1 MSRHFDTPVLPG
13 QITLDATTMI
23 GRQIS
28 HYRIVSHI
36 GQGGMGVVYR
46 AEDLL
51 LRRTVAMKVLA
62 KSLAGEQQYQ
72 RRFFR
77 EAQTA
82 SAINHPNICTIHDI
96 LEEGEDAIIVME
108 YVEGST
114 LRHWLQSR
122 TNNLRGAATP
132 PEHLILKIM
141 TQIIEGL
148 EAAHQKGIVH
158 RDIKPENIML
168 DARDRVKIMDFGLA
182 KLKSDSHLTTAGS
195 TLGTLRYMAPEQI
208 RGEDAD
214 QRSDIYSVGIVF
226 YEMVCGDIPWQA
238 DHNAALM
245 YAKTN
250 YPPEELS
257 NRCRGMAPELNRIV
271 MKAIATDTSARYQAL
286 ADMKADLLRYQD
298 ASTTERI
305 PNTLL
310 FRIRESSII
319 SAILHPPSWRFVSA
333 PIRWGI
339 ASAAVVV
346 VLLLAAAIAKITSP
360 GRGTLSVAT
369 APESAVIEVNGQ
381 QQGSSPLE
389 IHRLRAGTIR
399 VNAYLD
405 GFASKDTTVVLA
417 AGSSLALTLSL
428 DPLESAMPRPAR
440 QMDARVPVLG
450 TISQL
455 ASFVVEDLRRHAPV
469 QQGGVLLTPLSF
481 QDTKASSAFA
491 RYFQR
496 LLEARLARL
505 PGWTVVLPPTNV
517 NPGAEDAARA
527 FDGASGARYRLG
539 GSYWMYRGA
548 AQFFVTLEELPSRK
562 LVNTTEVGV
571 RAAALNLAGVP
582 SQPGNVERF
591 SRDEG
596 IIAKGEINS
605 GPLKLEVWTSHGAEN
620 VLYDD
625 GDTLAVFVRVNQPCY
640 VRVVY
645 NSADGKRWLMTGEE
659 DPYIEPGQVDK
670 RIRLNDAV
678 CGEPFGAELIQ
689 AFARS
694 EKFDRVNIEKNA
706 SGFPLLVGEL
716 KEILA
721 QTRGIKA
728 VSAKVFQVEKRIVIT
743 TIPRVGEKKD
753 LH

>member
-1 MSRHFDTPVLPG
+1 MSRHVDIPVLPG

-28 HYRIVSHI
+28 HYRIVSHV

-62 KSLAGEQQYQ
+62 KSLAADQQYQ

-108 YVEGST
+108 FVEGMT

-122 TNNLRGAATP
+122 ARNVRGASTP
-132 PEHLILKIM
+132 AEHLVLKIM
-141 TQIIEGL
+141 TQLIEGL
-148 EAAHQKGIVH
+148 DAAHRKGIVH

-168 DARDRVKIMDFGLA
+168 DSQDRVKIMDFGLA
-182 KLKSDSHLTTAGS
+182 KLKTDSQLTSAGS

-271 MKAIATDTSARYQAL
+271 MKAIATDRSARYQSL
-286 ADMKADLLRYQD
+286 GDMKADLDRYQD
-298 ASTTERI
+298 ASTTQRI

-319 SAILHPPSWRFVSA
+319 SGILHPPSWRQMSDPV
-333 PIRWGI
+333 RWGF
-339 ASAAVVV
+339 ACAVALVC
-346 VLLLAAAIAKITSP
+346 LILAAAIVRIASP
-360 GRGTLSVAT
+360 GRGSLSVAT
-369 APESAVIEVNGQ
+369 APEGAVVEVNGERL
-381 QQGSSPLE
+381 GTSPLE
-389 IHRLRAGTIR
+389 TFGLRSGSVR
-399 VNAYLD
+399 VTAYLE
-405 GFASKDTTVVLA
+405 GFVGKDTTVALA
-417 AGSSLALTLSL
+417 AGHSLALSLTL
-428 DPLESAMPRPAR
+428 DPVETSAPRPAR
-440 QMDARVPVLG
+440 TMPASAPVLA
-450 TISQL
+450 TIPQL
-455 ASFVVEDLRRHAPV
+455 ASYVVDDLRRHAPL
-469 QQGGVLLTPLSF
+469 QQGGVLLVPLSF

-496 LLEARLARL
+496 MLEVRLAKL
-505 PGWTVVLPPTNV
+505 PGWTVVLPPTDV
-517 NPGAEDAARA
+517 DPGTQDAARA

-539 GSYWMYRGA
+539 GSYYMYRGE
-548 AQFFVTLEELPSRK
+548 AQFFVTLEELPSRR

-582 SQPGNVERF
+582 SRPGNVERIMH
-591 SRDEG
+591 DEG
-596 IIAKGEINS
+596 VISKGEIAT
-605 GPLKLEVWTSHGAEN
+605 GPLKLDVWTSHGAEN

-640 VRVVY
+640 IRVIY

-659 DPYIEPGQVDK
+659 DPFIEPGQVDK

-678 CGEPFGAELIQ
+678 CGEPFGAEMIQ

-694 EKFDRVNIEKNA
+694 EKFDHVDIEKTPG
-706 SGFPLLVGEL
+706 GFPLLAGEL
-716 KEILA
+716 REILA
-721 QTRGIKA
+721 RTRGIKA
-728 VSAKVFQVEKRIVIT
+728 VSARVFQVEKRVVIT
-743 TIPRVGEKKD
+743 TIPRVGGAKRPN
-753 LH
+753 

>member
-1 MSRHFDTPVLPG
+1 MSRHTDVPVLPG

-28 HYRIVSHI
+28 HYRIVSHL

-51 LRRTVAMKVLA
+51 LHRTVAMKVLA
-62 KSLAGEQQYQ
+62 KSLSGEQQYQ

-82 SAINHPNICTIHDI
+82 SAINHPNICTIHDV

-114 LRHWLQSR
+114 LRKWLQSR
-122 TNNLRGAATP
+122 EKNLRGASTHA
-132 PEHLILKIM
+132 EEVVLEIM
-141 TQIIEGL
+141 TQIVEGL

-168 DARDRVKIMDFGLA
+168 DGQSRVKIMDFGLA
-182 KLKSDSHLTTAGS
+182 KLRSDSHLTTAGS

-208 RGEDAD
+208 RGEEAD

-226 YEMVCGDIPWQA
+226 YELVCGDIPWQA

-271 MKAIATDTSARYQAL
+271 MKAIATDTSARYQTL
-286 ADMKADLLRYQD
+286 ADMKADLRRYRE
-298 ASTTERI
+298 ASTTTRI

-310 FRIRESSII
+310 FRVRQSSII
-319 SAILHPPSWRFVSA
+319 SGILHPPAWRFMSPVA
-333 PIRWGI
+333 RWGI
-339 ASAAVVV
+339 ACAIATAL
-346 VLLLAAAIAKITSP
+346 LLLAALAMKIASP
-360 GRGTLSVAT
+360 GTGSLSVAT
-369 APESAVIEVNGQ
+369 APEGAVIEVNGQ
-381 QQGSSPLE
+381 SLGASPLE
-389 IHRLRAGTIR
+389 TFGLRAGNVR
-399 VNAYLD
+399 VTAHMD
-405 GFASKDTTVVLA
+405 GFVSKDTSVALA
-417 AGSSLALTLSL
+417 AGHSLAVSLTL
-428 DPLESAMPRPAR
+428 DPLAGSISPPVRV
-440 QMDARVPVLG
+440 MDAHAPVLAS
-450 TISQL
+450 ISQL
-455 ASFVVEDLRRHAPV
+455 ASYVVDDLRRHAPV
-469 QQGGVLLTPLSF
+469 QKGGVLLVPLSF

-496 LLEARLARL
+496 MLETRLAKV

-517 NPGAEDAARA
+517 DPGTQEAALA

-539 GSYWMYRGA
+539 GSYWMYRGE
-548 AQFFVTLEELPSRK
+548 AQFFVTLEELPSRR

-582 SQPGNVERF
+582 SRPGNVERITH
-591 SRDEG
+591 DEG
-596 IIAKGEINS
+596 VIAKGEISS
-605 GPLKLEVWTSHGAEN
+605 GPLKLDVWTSHGAEN

-640 VRVVY
+640 IRVIY
-645 NSADGKRWLMTGEE
+645 NSADGKRWLMTGE
-659 DPYIEPGQVDK
+659 DDSYVEPGLVDK

-678 CGEPFGAELIQ
+678 CGEPFGAEMIQ

-694 EKFDRVNIEKNA
+694 EKFDRVNAEKNPG
-706 SGFPLLVGEL
+706 GFPLLVGDL

-728 VSAKVFQVEKRIVIT
+728 VTSKVFQVEKRVVIT
-743 TIPRVGEKKD
+743 TIPRVGPAKIAR
-753 LH
+753 